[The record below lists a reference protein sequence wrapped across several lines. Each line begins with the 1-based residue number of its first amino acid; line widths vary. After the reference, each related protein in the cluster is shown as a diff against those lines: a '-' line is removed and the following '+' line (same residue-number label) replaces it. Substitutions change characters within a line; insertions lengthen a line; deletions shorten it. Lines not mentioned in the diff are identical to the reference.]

1 MSSRAAKDIR
11 PDGIEI
17 LGSEGVAARMCC
29 EQKFAQ
35 CRDKMC
41 QWRRVT
47 KAKVTVQ
54 SLARIKLSDVET
66 LNDRLNVKYRGEF
79 KTCKSR
85 LGSERKCES
94 QEIQK
99 TRFEKPAN
107 NAGPRFRDRRV
118 KGRRSLSHRR
128 ENRRWVVGKP
138 GGFAV
143 KNSVY

>member
-17 LGSEGVAARMCC
+17 LGSEWVAARMCC
-29 EQKFAQ
+29 VQKFAQ

-79 KTCKSR
+79 KTLKSR
-85 LGSERKCES
+85 LGSERKCEG

-99 TRFEKPAN
+99 TVRETRQQYWPAVSGSESEGKTELVTQ
-107 NAGPRFRDRRV
+107 A
-118 KGRRSLSHRR
+118 R
-128 ENRRWVVGKP
+128 ESP
-138 GGFAV
+138 LGGW
-143 KNSVY
+143 